1 MTQFSAGNRDKT
13 VGIYSYTSNS
23 SIVIREVK
31 KMTKNTPY
39 QNRVIKS
46 VLGLSAEKIIYS
58 KAKGEWDYRGEVID
72 HGPIK
77 EQIPKPAECQFCG
90 HSIRY
95 GYRLHNIVNQ
105 KVVEVG
111 IECLGNF
118 LEITPTLESTLD
130 ADKRAA
136 VKQRKNEL
144 LKRRRAM
151 YIAAQGE
158 VRKVRIAICAFN
170 RCQKDRDFILPV
182 CNNAATLYS
191 ALASGEI
198 DRLAEKY
205 GVILDHEKL
214 NAFME
219 EAGKLKPADRITAF

>member
-1 MTQFSAGNRDKT
+1 MQ
-13 VGIYSYTSNS
+13 
-23 SIVIREVK
+23 
-31 KMTKNTPY
+31 TKNNTY

-46 VLGLSAEKIIYS
+46 VLSLSADKVAYER
-58 KAKGEWDYRGEVID
+58 AKREWVYRGEVID

-90 HSIRY
+90 HPIRY
-95 GYRLHNIVNQ
+95 GYRLHNTVNQ

-111 IECLGNF
+111 SECIGNF
-118 LEITPTLESTLD
+118 MEITPAIASTLD
-130 ADKRAA
+130 TDKRAA
-136 VKQRKNEL
+136 VKQRKNEQ
-144 LKRRRAM
+144 LKRRRGL

-158 VRKVRIAICAFN
+158 VGKVAVAICVGN
-170 RCQKDRDFILPV
+170 PCHKDRDFIVPV

-205 GVILDHEKL
+205 SVTLDQQKIQ
-214 NAFME
+214 AFMQ
-219 EAGKLKPADRITAF
+219 EAGKVKAGDRITAF

>member
-1 MTQFSAGNRDKT
+1 MT
-13 VGIYSYTSNS
+13 
-23 SIVIREVK
+23 E
-31 KMTKNTPY
+31 NTPY
-39 QNRVIKS
+39 QKRLIKNL
-46 VLGLSAEKIIYS
+46 LGLSAEKLIYS

-118 LEITPTLESTLD
+118 LEITPALESTLN

-136 VKQRKNEL
+136 AKQRKNQQI
-144 LKRRRAM
+144 KRRREIYAAAM
-151 YIAAQGE
+151 TE
-158 VRKVRIAICAFN
+158 LRKVRIAVCAFN
-170 RCQKDRDFILPV
+170 HYQNDRDSILNAG
-182 CNNAATLYS
+182 NNAATLYS
-191 ALASGEI
+191 ALVSGEI

-205 GVILDHEKL
+205 GVTLDQQKIQ
-214 NAFME
+214 AFVQ
-219 EAGKLKPADRITAF
+219 EAGKVKAGDRITAF

>member
-1 MTQFSAGNRDKT
+1 
-13 VGIYSYTSNS
+13 
-23 SIVIREVK
+23 
-31 KMTKNTPY
+31 MTKTNPY
-39 QNRVIKS
+39 QNRVIKN
-46 VLGLSAEKIIYS
+46 VLGLSADKLNYAR
-58 KAKGEWDYRGEVID
+58 AKREWEYRGEVVD

-77 EQIPKPAECQFCG
+77 DQIPKPAECQFCG

-118 LEITPTLESTLD
+118 LEITPALESTLD
-130 ADKRAA
+130 ADKRAV
-136 VKQRKNEL
+136 VKQRKNEQ

-151 YIAAQGE
+151 YFAAQGE

-170 RCQKDRDFILPV
+170 RCQKDRDFILSV

-191 ALASGEI
+191 AFTSGEI

-214 NAFME
+214 NAFVE
-219 EAGKLKPADRITAF
+219 EAGKLKAVDRISAF

>member
-1 MTQFSAGNRDKT
+1 
-13 VGIYSYTSNS
+13 
-23 SIVIREVK
+23 
-31 KMTKNTPY
+31 MTKNNNY
-39 QNRVIKS
+39 QSCVIEK
-46 VLGLSAEKIIYS
+46 VLAMSAEKNNYNI
-58 KAKGEWDYRGEVID
+58 AKREWDYRGEVID

-77 EQIPKPAECQFCG
+77 EQIPKPAKCQFCG

-118 LEITPTLESTLD
+118 LEITPALESALD

-136 VKQRKNEL
+136 VRQRKNEQ
-144 LKRRRAM
+144 LKRRRGL

-158 VRKVRIAICAFN
+158 VGKVAVAICVGN
-170 RCQKDRDFILPV
+170 PCHKDRDFIVPV

-205 GVILDHEKL
+205 GVTIDQQKIK
-214 NAFME
+214 AFLQ
-219 EAGKLKPADRITAF
+219 EADKVKAGDRITAF

>member
-1 MTQFSAGNRDKT
+1 
-13 VGIYSYTSNS
+13 
-23 SIVIREVK
+23 
-31 KMTKNTPY
+31 MTKNNPY
-39 QNRVIKS
+39 QNRVIKN
-46 VLGLSAEKIIYS
+46 VLGLSAEKLIYS

-118 LEITPTLESTLD
+118 LEITPALESTLD

-136 VKQRKNEL
+136 VKQRKNEQ
-144 LKRRRAM
+144 LKMRRGL

-158 VRKVRIAICAFN
+158 VGKVAVAVCVGN
-170 RCQKDRDFILPV
+170 PSHKDRDFIVPV

-191 ALASGEI
+191 ALTSGEI

-205 GVILDHEKL
+205 GVTLDQQKIQ
-214 NAFME
+214 AFVQ
-219 EAGKLKPADRITAF
+219 EAGKVKAVDRISAF

>member
-1 MTQFSAGNRDKT
+1 
-13 VGIYSYTSNS
+13 
-23 SIVIREVK
+23 
-31 KMTKNTPY
+31 MTKNNTY
-39 QNRVIKS
+39 QNRVIKN
-46 VLGLSAEKIIYS
+46 VLGLSAENLNYS

-118 LEITPTLESTLD
+118 LEITPAIASSLD

-136 VKQRKNEL
+136 VKQRKNQQ
-144 LKRRRAM
+144 LKMRRAI
-151 YIAAQGE
+151 YIAVQGE
-158 VRKVRIAICAFN
+158 VGKVKVAICAGN
-170 RCQKDRDFILPV
+170 PCQKDRDYIITV
-182 CNNAATLYS
+182 GNNAAVLYS
-191 ALASGEI
+191 AITSGEI
-198 DRLAEKY
+198 ARMAEKY
-205 GVILDHEKL
+205 GVMIDLQKIQ
-214 NAFME
+214 AFVE
-219 EAGKLKPADRITAF
+219 EAGKVKDGDRITAF